1 MCTCFQE
8 QERADFLKQEL
19 ENLQTDVLN
28 RKKSLSDQKAEMA
41 EKTALLVSTQILVTE
56 NSERPKGLNH

>member
-28 RKKSLSDQKAEMA
+28 RKKTLSDQKAEMA

-56 NSERPKGLNH
+56 NTERPKGLNH